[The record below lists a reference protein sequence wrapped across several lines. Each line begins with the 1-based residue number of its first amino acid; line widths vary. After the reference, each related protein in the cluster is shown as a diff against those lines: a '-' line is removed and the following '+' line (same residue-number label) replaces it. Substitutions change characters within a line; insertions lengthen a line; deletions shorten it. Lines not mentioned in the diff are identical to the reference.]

1 MLSTQRGNWDKQ
13 IGKLDSSQRTQTRQN
28 LTGIVFRGGL
38 IVAWFDLETCSKV
51 IKDGAIG
58 QNTYD
63 FLLVF
68 YSNCG
73 RISYRFCASVNFI
86 PK

>member
-1 MLSTQRGNWDKQ
+1 MGEHITS
-13 IGKLDSSQRTQTRQN
+13 
-28 LTGIVFRGGL
+28 
-38 IVAWFDLETCSKV
+38 WFDLETCSKV
-51 IKDGAIG
+51 TKDGAIG

-68 YSNCG
+68 YTNLD
-73 RISYRFCASVNFI
+73 RISYRFCATVDFM